1 MEFFIK
7 IAPILIIIGLI
18 LVFIVL
24 VIGLISM
31 LAKGDFKLKTIK
43 LVKLNKI
50 YTKIGDKG
58 STQLGDGKMVNK
70 DSLRVDAYGSVDE
83 ANATIGLSILRTN
96 IKIKKI
102 LKIVQNDLFDLGADL
117 CIPDKKNTQKL
128 KITKDRV
135 DYIEEKIDNFNKELS
150 SLNSFILPGG
160 SESSTYLHIARTVTR
175 RAERKIV
182 TLSKKEKINPITI
195 IYLNRLSDLLFVLA
209 RYTNNKGK
217 KDILW
222 KPGKNLKKS

>member
-1 MEFFIK
+1 
-7 IAPILIIIGLI
+7 
-18 LVFIVL
+18 
-24 VIGLISM
+24 
-31 LAKGDFKLKTIK
+31 

-102 LKIVQNDLFDLGADL
+102 LKVVQNDLFDLGADL

-195 IYLNRLSDLLFVLA
+195 IYLNRLSDLLFVFA

>member
-1 MEFFIK
+1 M
-7 IAPILIIIGLI
+7 
-18 LVFIVL
+18 
-24 VIGLISM
+24 
-31 LAKGDFKLKTIK
+31 
-43 LVKLNKI
+43 VKLNKI

-102 LKIVQNDLFDLGADL
+102 LKIIQNDLFDLGADL

-182 TLSKKEKINPITI
+182 ALSKKEKINPITI

-222 KPGKNLKKS
+222 KPGKNLKKK

>member
-1 MEFFIK
+1 M
-7 IAPILIIIGLI
+7 
-18 LVFIVL
+18 
-24 VIGLISM
+24 
-31 LAKGDFKLKTIK
+31 
-43 LVKLNKI
+43 VKLNKI

-160 SESSTYLHIARTVTR
+160 SESSTHLHIARTVTR

-182 TLSKKEKINPITI
+182 ALSKKEKINPITI

>member
-1 MEFFIK
+1 M
-7 IAPILIIIGLI
+7 
-18 LVFIVL
+18 
-24 VIGLISM
+24 
-31 LAKGDFKLKTIK
+31 
-43 LVKLNKI
+43 VKLNKI

-70 DSLRVDAYGSVDE
+70 NSLRVDAYGSVDE

-182 TLSKKEKINPITI
+182 ALSKKEKINPITI

>member
-1 MEFFIK
+1 M
-7 IAPILIIIGLI
+7 
-18 LVFIVL
+18 
-24 VIGLISM
+24 
-31 LAKGDFKLKTIK
+31 
-43 LVKLNKI
+43 VKLNKI

-102 LKIVQNDLFDLGADL
+102 LKIIQNDLFDLGADL

-182 TLSKKEKINPITI
+182 ALSKKEKINPITI

>member
-1 MEFFIK
+1 M
-7 IAPILIIIGLI
+7 
-18 LVFIVL
+18 
-24 VIGLISM
+24 
-31 LAKGDFKLKTIK
+31 
-43 LVKLNKI
+43 VKLNKI

-175 RAERKIV
+175 RTERKIV
-182 TLSKKEKINPITI
+182 ALSKKEKINPITI

>member
-1 MEFFIK
+1 M
-7 IAPILIIIGLI
+7 
-18 LVFIVL
+18 
-24 VIGLISM
+24 
-31 LAKGDFKLKTIK
+31 
-43 LVKLNKI
+43 VKLNKI

-70 DSLRVDAYGSVDE
+70 NSLRVDAYGSVDE

-117 CIPDKKNTQKL
+117 CIPDKKDTQKL

-182 TLSKKEKINPITI
+182 TLSKKEKINPIII

>member
-1 MEFFIK
+1 M
-7 IAPILIIIGLI
+7 
-18 LVFIVL
+18 
-24 VIGLISM
+24 
-31 LAKGDFKLKTIK
+31 
-43 LVKLNKI
+43 VKLNKI

-70 DSLRVDAYGSVDE
+70 DSLRVNAYGSVDE

-182 TLSKKEKINPITI
+182 ALSKKEKINPITI

>member
-1 MEFFIK
+1 
-7 IAPILIIIGLI
+7 
-18 LVFIVL
+18 
-24 VIGLISM
+24 
-31 LAKGDFKLKTIK
+31 

-50 YTKIGDKG
+50 YTRTGDKG
-58 STQLGDGKMVNK
+58 STLLGDGKRVEKN
-70 DSLRVDAYGSVDE
+70 SLRVDAYGSVDE

-102 LKIVQNDLFDLGADL
+102 LQLIQNDLFDLGADL
-117 CIPDKKNTQKL
+117 CVPDKKNSKKL

-135 DYIEEKIDNFNKELS
+135 DYIEEKIDNFNKKLAPI
-150 SLNSFILPGG
+150 NSFILPSG

-175 RAERKIV
+175 RAERKV
-182 TLSKKEKINPITI
+182 VALSKKEKINPITI

-222 KPGKNLKKS
+222 KPGKNLKKK

>member
-1 MEFFIK
+1 M
-7 IAPILIIIGLI
+7 
-18 LVFIVL
+18 
-24 VIGLISM
+24 
-31 LAKGDFKLKTIK
+31 
-43 LVKLNKI
+43 VKLNKI

-128 KITKDRV
+128 KITKDRI

-182 TLSKKEKINPITI
+182 ALSKKEKINPITI

>member
-1 MEFFIK
+1 M
-7 IAPILIIIGLI
+7 
-18 LVFIVL
+18 
-24 VIGLISM
+24 
-31 LAKGDFKLKTIK
+31 
-43 LVKLNKI
+43 VKLNKI

-182 TLSKKEKINPITI
+182 ALSKKEKINPITI
-195 IYLNRLSDLLFVLA
+195 IYLNRLSDLLFVFA

-222 KPGKNLKKS
+222 KPGKNLKKK

>member
-1 MEFFIK
+1 M
-7 IAPILIIIGLI
+7 
-18 LVFIVL
+18 
-24 VIGLISM
+24 
-31 LAKGDFKLKTIK
+31 
-43 LVKLNKI
+43 VKLNKI

-117 CIPDKKNTQKL
+117 CIPNKKNTQKL

-182 TLSKKEKINPITI
+182 ALSKKEKINPITI

>member
-1 MEFFIK
+1 M
-7 IAPILIIIGLI
+7 
-18 LVFIVL
+18 
-24 VIGLISM
+24 
-31 LAKGDFKLKTIK
+31 
-43 LVKLNKI
+43 VKLNKI

-117 CIPDKKNTQKL
+117 CIPDKKDTQKL

-182 TLSKKEKINPITI
+182 ALSKKEKINPITI

-222 KPGKNLKKS
+222 KPGKKLKKS

>member
-1 MEFFIK
+1 M
-7 IAPILIIIGLI
+7 
-18 LVFIVL
+18 
-24 VIGLISM
+24 
-31 LAKGDFKLKTIK
+31 
-43 LVKLNKI
+43 VKLNKI

-135 DYIEEKIDNFNKELS
+135 DYIEEKIDNFNKHLS

-182 TLSKKEKINPITI
+182 ALSKKEKINPIAI

>member
-1 MEFFIK
+1 M
-7 IAPILIIIGLI
+7 
-18 LVFIVL
+18 
-24 VIGLISM
+24 
-31 LAKGDFKLKTIK
+31 
-43 LVKLNKI
+43 VKLNKI

-182 TLSKKEKINPITI
+182 ALSKKEKINSITI

>member
-1 MEFFIK
+1 
-7 IAPILIIIGLI
+7 
-18 LVFIVL
+18 
-24 VIGLISM
+24 
-31 LAKGDFKLKTIK
+31 

-50 YTKIGDKG
+50 YTKTGDKG
-58 STQLGDGKMVNK
+58 STQLGDGKRVEKN
-70 DSLRVDAYGSVDE
+70 SLRVDAYGSVDE

-102 LKIVQNDLFDLGADL
+102 LQIIQNDLFDLGADL
-117 CIPDKKNTQKL
+117 CVPDKKNIHKL
-128 KITKDRV
+128 KITNDRV
-135 DYIEEKIDNFNKELS
+135 DYIEGKIDTFNKELAP
-150 SLNSFILPGG
+150 LNSFILPGG

-175 RAERKIV
+175 RAERKV
-182 TLSKKEKINPITI
+182 VALSKKEKVNPVAI

-222 KPGKNLKKS
+222 KPGKNLKKK

>member
-1 MEFFIK
+1 M
-7 IAPILIIIGLI
+7 
-18 LVFIVL
+18 
-24 VIGLISM
+24 
-31 LAKGDFKLKTIK
+31 
-43 LVKLNKI
+43 VKLNKI

-182 TLSKKEKINPITI
+182 ALSKKEKINPITI

-222 KPGKNLKKS
+222 KPGKNLKKK